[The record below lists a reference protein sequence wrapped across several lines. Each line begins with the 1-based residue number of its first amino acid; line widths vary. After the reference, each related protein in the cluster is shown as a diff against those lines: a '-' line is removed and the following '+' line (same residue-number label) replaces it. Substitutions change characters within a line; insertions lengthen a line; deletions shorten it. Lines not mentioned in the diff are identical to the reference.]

1 MNADNAGAAA
11 LMTGLLVAAGCYW
24 SGYYNPFFGGL
35 IACVGCI
42 FGLAVLAVFAEPG
55 ERKPPAED
63 DL

>member
-24 SGYYNPFFGGL
+24 SGYNPFFGGL
-35 IACVGCI
+35 IAVAACI
-42 FGLAVLAVFAEPG
+42 FGLAVLAVFEEPG